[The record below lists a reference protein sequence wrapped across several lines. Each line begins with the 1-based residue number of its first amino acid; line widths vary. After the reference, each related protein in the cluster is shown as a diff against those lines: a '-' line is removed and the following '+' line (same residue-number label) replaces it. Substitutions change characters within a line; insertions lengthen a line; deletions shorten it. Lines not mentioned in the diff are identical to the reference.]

1 MCLQLAEV
9 LEINNNVRSR
19 LLHVSMASLCSGST
33 EVENVTYNSKIE
45 GLSDICSK
53 QHLGK

>member
-19 LLHVSMASLCSGST
+19 LLHVSMARLCSGST
-33 EVENVTYNSKIE
+33 EVEDVTYNPKI
-45 GLSDICSK
+45 
-53 QHLGK
+53 